1 MPSNSDA
8 SNLIAQKL
16 YSKKMSERHPDR
28 LRRTQLPALAV
39 WAVVIG
45 ALLWYAVSR
54 PGIPIE
60 LAALAAIAVGV
71 GLGMSLRPKWFSLGF
86 VPLIVFIVGGVL
98 LSTQVSNS
106 HGFEGGDWSDAAAAA
121 LAGVLTGGMASIAFL
136 ATFLARTP
144 LRTLVAGR

>member
-1 MPSNSDA
+1 MPSVGPESQL
-8 SNLIAQKL
+8 SLP
-16 YSKKMSERHPDR
+16 RWPR
-28 LRRTQLPALAV
+28 LRWESASACRSDRS
-39 WAVVIG
+39 W
-45 ALLWYAVSR
+45 S
-54 PGIPIE
+54 
-60 LAALAAIAVGV
+60 
-71 GLGMSLRPKWFSLGF
+71 SLGF

-121 LAGVLTGGMASIAFL
+121 LAGVLVGGMASIAFL